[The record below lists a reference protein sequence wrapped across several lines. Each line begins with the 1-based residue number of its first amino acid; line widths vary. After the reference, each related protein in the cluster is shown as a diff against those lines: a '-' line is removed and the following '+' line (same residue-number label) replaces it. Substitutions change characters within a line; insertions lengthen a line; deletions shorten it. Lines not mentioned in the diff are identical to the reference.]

1 MVRIRSAARR
11 RPPPPG
17 AGDDPDQE
25 HGPDGHGHRSA
36 WLRPLVSLLGILVV
50 FYALPIGGLAL
61 ETATVVA
68 VLVTLAGVGLLGW
81 AIVGQV
87 RRQLAGDTEVRVDIL
102 LTLLSLVAVVFAFGY
117 LLLEKAS
124 PGQFAGLETRT
135 DSLYF
140 TLSTLATVG
149 FGDVHAVGQVGRA
162 LVSTQIVFDLV
173 FVAALIATL
182 SGRLRYRAAERA
194 LSRDTGATGNTANTA
209 NTANTG
215 NTGNTAKPGREST
228 PGPEANQ
235 TTP

>member
-25 HGPDGHGHRSA
+25 HGTVGHGHRSA

-194 LSRDTGATGNTANTA
+194 LSRDAGA
-209 NTANTG
+209 TG
-215 NTGNTAKPGREST
+215 NTGNTAEPGPEST

-235 TTP
+235 ATP

>member
-1 MVRIRSAARR
+1 MVRIRSAGRR

-17 AGDDPDQE
+17 ASDDPDQE
-25 HGPDGHGHRSA
+25 HRTDAHVHRSA

-68 VLVTLAGVGLLGW
+68 VLVTLAGAGLLGW

-117 LLLEKAS
+117 LLLENAS

-182 SGRLRYRAAERA
+182 SGRLRYRPAERA
-194 LSRDTGATGNTANTA
+194 LPRDAGS
-209 NTANTG
+209 TG
-215 NTGNTAKPGREST
+215 NTGRPGPEST

-235 TTP
+235 GTP